1 MRLTCIAARAHFDFP
16 HNTAVISL
24 TPQGERLYESEV
36 SCQRTH
42 NITAKPGIEPLFFH
56 AQ

>member
-1 MRLTCIAARAHFDFP
+1 MRLTCIVARAHFDSP

-36 SCQRTH
+36 SCQRTQP
-42 NITAKPGIEPLFFH
+42 NGQAWY
-56 AQ
+56 

>member
-24 TPQGERLYESEV
+24 TPRGERLYESEFLAKE
-36 SCQRTH
+36 H

>member
-36 SCQRTH
+36 SCQRTQP
-42 NITAKPGIEPLFFH
+42 NGQAWY
-56 AQ
+56 

>member
-16 HNTAVISL
+16 HNTAVICL

-36 SCQRTH
+36 SCQKTH